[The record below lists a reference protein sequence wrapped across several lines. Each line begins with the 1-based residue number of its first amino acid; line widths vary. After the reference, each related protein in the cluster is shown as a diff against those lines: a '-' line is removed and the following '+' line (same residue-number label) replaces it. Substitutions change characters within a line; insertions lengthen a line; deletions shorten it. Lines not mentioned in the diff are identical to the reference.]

1 MEPTTFAEVAGM
13 LARFG
18 MIGVAVAAVNGFA
31 LHVVRTEEVPRWA
44 QGRIRWWSA
53 HNRAFLFGST
63 ALTLISLGALAI
75 S

>member
-1 MEPTTFAEVAGM
+1 MESTALAELAGM

-18 MIGVAVAAVNGFA
+18 IIGIAVAVVNAVA
-31 LHVVRTEEVPRWA
+31 LRVVRIEEVPRRA
-44 QGRIRWWSA
+44 QGRIRWWSL

-75 S
+75 A

>member
-1 MEPTTFAEVAGM
+1 MAEVAGT

-18 MIGVAVAAVNGFA
+18 LIGTAVAVVNIFA
-31 LHVVRTEEVPRWA
+31 LRVVRLDEVPRRA
-44 QGRIRWWSA
+44 RGRIRWWSA

-75 S
+75 A